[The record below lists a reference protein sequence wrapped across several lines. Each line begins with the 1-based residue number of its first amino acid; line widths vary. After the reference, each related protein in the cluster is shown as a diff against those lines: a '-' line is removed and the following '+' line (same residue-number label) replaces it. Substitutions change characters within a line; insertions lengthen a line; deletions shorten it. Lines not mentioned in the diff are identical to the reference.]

1 MNASSKLRV
10 LIVFSLALIVVLVLA
25 SSGLAQCAMCRASL
39 AGSNNAFFIRNF
51 NIGVLVLLTP
61 PVAIFC
67 SIFIV
72 LKRHSSGQ
80 RATNT
85 TDADQNHNP

>member
-1 MNASSKLRV
+1 MKLKLVTRLV
-10 LIVFSLALIVVLVLA
+10 VVLVAALLLILLLEGT
-25 SSGLAQCAMCRASL
+25 GLAQCAMCRASL

-67 SIFIV
+67 SIFII
-72 LKRHSSGQ
+72 LKRHAGESEQ
-80 RATNT
+80 PAR
-85 TDADQNHNP
+85 DEEK

>member
-1 MNASSKLRV
+1 MKLHP
-10 LIVFSLALIVVLVLA
+10 LIKLVFSLVPALLLILLLEGT
-25 SSGLAQCAMCRASL
+25 GLAQCAMCRASL

-67 SIFIV
+67 SIFII
-72 LKRHSSGQ
+72 LKRHSGASEQ
-80 RATNT
+80 QAP
-85 TDADQNHNP
+85 DADK